1 MMSKKE
7 QMELR
12 LMGLILIQEMA
23 CEIMYN
29 PLFRFEDCIIRTN
42 QLGTNSYK
50 VKFVYCSIIKKVKD
64 VQFRTN

>member
-29 PLFRFEDCIIRTN
+29 PLFRFEDCIIRPN
-42 QLGTNSYK
+42 QLGT
-50 VKFVYCSIIKKVKD
+50 IKINK
-64 VQFRTN
+64 